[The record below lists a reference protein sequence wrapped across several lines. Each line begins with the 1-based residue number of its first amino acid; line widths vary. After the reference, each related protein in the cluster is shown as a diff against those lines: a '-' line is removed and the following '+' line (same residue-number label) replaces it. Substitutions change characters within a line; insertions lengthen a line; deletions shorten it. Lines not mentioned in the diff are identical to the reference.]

1 MQNKDEKLLTAVA
14 HWSYRFVSNGV
25 PLSDFNDVCNST
37 KKWDDWCVEWEK
49 KGHIHAALGDCAIK
63 NGFNLSAADHYNT
76 AAVCCHFGKF
86 LFVQDPDQMLK
97 THKYAVEYHKR
108 SMKFVDPTI
117 R

>member
-49 KGHIHAALGDCAIK
+49 KGHIHAALGDSAIK

-76 AAVCCHFGKF
+76 Q
-86 LFVQDPDQMLK
+86 LFVAILVNFYLFRIQIK
-97 THKYAVEYHKR
+97 W
-108 SMKFVDPTI
+108 
-117 R
+117 